1 MCYIVFLCLLF
12 ILFKAN
18 WIVSHHSQNVNMLE
32 LNFIVKLT
40 SNIVALSVKY
50 LVKKIVQ
57 KSSKKVLTLC
67 LFPYIIGVAYE

>member
-12 ILFKAN
+12 ILSKAT
-18 WIVSHHSQNVNMLE
+18 WIVSHRSQNVNMLE

-40 SNIVALSVKY
+40 SNIIALSVKY
-50 LVKKIVQ
+50 LIKKIVQ

-67 LFPYIIGVAYE
+67 LFPYIIWVAYE

>member
-1 MCYIVFLCLLF
+1 
-12 ILFKAN
+12 
-18 WIVSHHSQNVNMLE
+18 MLE

-40 SNIVALSVKY
+40 SNIIALSVKY
-50 LVKKIVQ
+50 LIKKIVQ